1 MNFVFISP
9 TFPSTYW
16 QFCDRLKRRGVNVL
30 GIGEDNY
37 DSLDPNLKQALTE
50 YYRVNSMENY
60 EEMTR
65 ALGYF
70 VFKYGHIDW
79 LESNNEYWLDS
90 DAHLRTDFNI
100 TTGPKAD
107 IIEYYQDKSLMK
119 KFYKKAGVITARY
132 ILVDGDV
139 KKGIKFAKKVGYPL
153 IYKPVKGVGAS
164 DTHKVH
170 DEEELIAFYEK
181 KKLVPYMMEEFVTG
195 DLISFDG
202 ITNQDGEIIFCTNHE
217 FPQQIM
223 DVVNEHDSVSYWNL
237 RKAPDDL
244 FEVGSRV
251 VKAFG
256 VKGRFFHN
264 EYFRLTKDKE
274 GLGKVGDLCGLE
286 VNERPP
292 GGYTPDMMNFSDD
305 IDVYDIYARM
315 VTENIKMVPNT
326 EKKYHTVFVGRRDN
340 APYKYST
347 DDILRKYGYAM
358 VWQGRMPDILA
369 TAMGNEFFMA
379 RFKNLKD
386 TKLFAKD
393 VME

>member
-139 KKGIKFAKKVGYPL
+139 
-153 IYKPVKGVGAS
+153 
-164 DTHKVH
+164 
-170 DEEELIAFYEK
+170 
-181 KKLVPYMMEEFVTG
+181 
-195 DLISFDG
+195 
-202 ITNQDGEIIFCTNHE
+202 
-217 FPQQIM
+217 
-223 DVVNEHDSVSYWNL
+223 
-237 RKAPDDL
+237 
-244 FEVGSRV
+244 
-251 VKAFG
+251 
-256 VKGRFFHN
+256 
-264 EYFRLTKDKE
+264 
-274 GLGKVGDLCGLE
+274 
-286 VNERPP
+286 
-292 GGYTPDMMNFSDD
+292 
-305 IDVYDIYARM
+305 
-315 VTENIKMVPNT
+315 
-326 EKKYHTVFVGRRDN
+326 
-340 APYKYST
+340 
-347 DDILRKYGYAM
+347 
-358 VWQGRMPDILA
+358 
-369 TAMGNEFFMA
+369 
-379 RFKNLKD
+379 
-386 TKLFAKD
+386 
-393 VME
+393 